1 MQAFGLQLY
10 MELQLASQIA
20 EKKILKMQTLLC
32 DMVLR
37 LSTESLADAG
47 YSGAS
52 ILGDAICGMATARIT
67 SKDFLFWFR
76 GHSVKE
82 VKWGG
87 AMHNPVDK
95 DDDDGKERLDE
106 LSSVA
111 GEMVR
116 LIETASGPIFG
127 VDSVGFING
136 WNAKIA
142 ELTRLQASEAMGKSL
157 LDEIVHEDSC
167 GVAENLICRA
177 LQGEEEKNVEL
188 KLQKLGQ
195 NEQKSDIYIMASA
208 CASRDYTNNVVG
220 VCFVGQD
227 ITSEKVV
234 MDKFIRLQVIGG
246 QDPEKFPFGFFDRK
260 GEYVEVVLMADK
272 RTDEDGNIIGCFC
285 FLQNVVSDV
294 QAVGNKQEDGE
305 HFSKLEL
312 DYIRQE
318 LKNPLYGIRFIHK
331 LLEDSA
337 VSEDQKQFLETS
349 DECERQIISIIEDMD
364 LRSIEEG
371 SMELNV
377 EEFLLVSV
385 VDAIVSQVM
394 MLSKEKN
401 LQLVHEI
408 PDGFKEKHLLGDQV
422 RLQLVLS
429 DFLRN
434 IARYAPSP
442 DGWVEIKVSPGLE
455 VRQDGNELVHLQI
468 RYHCR

>member
-1 MQAFGLQLY
+1 
-10 MELQLASQIA
+10 MEKLTGWMRDEI
-20 EKKILKMQTLLC
+20 IGKML
-32 DMVLR
+32 
-37 LSTESLADAG
+37 
-47 YSGAS
+47 
-52 ILGDAICGMATARIT
+52 
-67 SKDFLFWFR
+67 
-76 GHSVKE
+76 
-82 VKWGG
+82 
-87 AMHNPVDK
+87 P
-95 DDDDGKERLDE
+95 
-106 LSSVA
+106 
-111 GEMVR
+111 GE
-116 LIETASGPIFG
+116 IFG
-127 VDSVGFING
+127 GFCQLKGREI
-136 WNAKIA
+136 
-142 ELTRLQASEAMGKSL
+142 LT
-157 LDEIVHEDSC
+157 
-167 GVAENLICRA
+167 
-177 LQGEEEKNVEL
+177 
-188 KLQKLGQ
+188 
-195 NEQKSDIYIMASA
+195 
-208 CASRDYTNNVVG
+208 
-220 VCFVGQD
+220 
-227 ITSEKVV
+227 
-234 MDKFIRLQVIGG
+234 KFTIFLYQVIGG
-246 QDPEKFPFGFFDRK
+246 QDPVKFPFGFFDRK

-408 PDGFKEKHLLGDQV
+408 PDGFKAKHLLGDQV

-429 DFLRN
+429 DFLLN

-468 RYHCR
+468 R